1 MLHERKLDLI
11 KTYIMINSLDIFQ
24 TKIIWVVKDSSW
36 PVEYARAALRAKT
49 GEVLGAGGAQTSQIF
64 ITEITEEKMLEYG
77 ELHAK
82 LTKKF
87 GEVSAPP
94 SVTRLR

>member
-1 MLHERKLDLI
+1 MI
-11 KTYIMINSLDIFQ
+11 KDGLR
-24 TKIIWVVKDSSW
+24 
-36 PVEYARAALRAKT
+36 PREYEKAARRTKT